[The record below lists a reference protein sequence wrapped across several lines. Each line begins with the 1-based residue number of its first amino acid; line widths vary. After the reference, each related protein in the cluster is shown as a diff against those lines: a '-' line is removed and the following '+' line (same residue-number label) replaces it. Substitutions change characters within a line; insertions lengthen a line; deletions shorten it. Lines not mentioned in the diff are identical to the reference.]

1 MIFLQ
6 QRYLMSFTE
15 KIDAFEPFPAME
27 IKKVKFS
34 DREEIN
40 YTFQNSLL
48 QSIIESTKEFY
59 SILTND
65 DRKYNSYKLLYF
77 DTPRNRLYID
87 AHNGKRNRFVVR
99 YRQCIESDTTYFEVK
114 YINKKGRKRKKKI
127 KVAEIKSTLGE
138 EELALLKK
146 VMRKKKARKLQ
157 PRLACDFK
165 RTILKAK
172 HANDRVIIDGD
183 IKFTYNNSDTH
194 KLNLTL
200 AKIRQERYTGASKF
214 IEILRDNGV
223 RQGQLSNYEQGMS
236 IFASQKTNIY
246 KEKNNRINKII
257 ESYD

>member
-6 QRYLMSFTE
+6 LMMTMEFSE
-15 KIDAFEPFPAME
+15 KIAAFEPVPILDIE
-27 IKKVKFS
+27 KVKFS

-48 QSIIESTKEFY
+48 PSLIESTREYY
-59 SILTND
+59 SILTNND
-65 DRKYNSYKLLYF
+65 KKFSTYKLLYF
-77 DTPRNRLYID
+77 DTPRNRFYVD

-99 YRQCIESDTTYFEVK
+99 FRQCVESNTTYFEVK

-127 KVAEIKSTLGE
+127 KVDEIKTTLGK

-146 VMRKKKARKLQ
+146 LMRKKKARKLE

-165 RTILKAK
+165 RFTLKANQ
-172 HANDRVIIDGD
+172 ANDRVIIDD
-183 IKFTYNNSDTH
+183 EIQFTYNNSDTH
-194 KLNLTL
+194 ILDLTL
-200 AKIRQERYTGASKF
+200 VKIRQERFTGASKF
-214 IEILRDNGV
+214 IEILRDHGV
-223 RQGQLSNYEQGMS
+223 RRGQLSNYEQGMS

-246 KEKNNRINKII
+246 KEKNNRINNII